1 MKTTKPATIL
11 LALVLL
17 TAAAAQ
23 QAEKPEKNEISNTR
37 TASCLFK
44 ITTTEAVLPLNDF
57 AVDYLLRSSGVAGKA
72 AREVLDISPDMASE
86 LFEIEEIESIYPD
99 SAGGVGIPPGATVP
113 AGTSPTTSRASVRP
127 PTARTALPGSTSTTA
142 TTPTRRPPTRPTPTR
157 TTTVTQPLPFTTEQT
172 ILLFRLHVG
181 LPDDAKP
188 AAEEFMNSLIDNLRS
203 ALRGAFDE
211 YSEKLKHQLNLAAE
225 EATLAEEELVGKQA
239 ELRHISGS
247 HDLSRYAILRDISSL
262 RQKLQTAKMEQASNK
277 ALMEATTKRIAQIE
291 ADLKEEIGKDRVT
304 DELQRMFELQ
314 LDRLQ
319 RTKKLVQ
326 QGSVSSAEL
335 ADAEEKL
342 ARARIELAK
351 RREELS
357 KSAGGDRIN
366 SLNQQLSDYSI
377 QVTRAEAE
385 ILNLENQLTDAESLL
400 AITDSYELLSLKMD
414 IAKQNLEET
423 LLWRARLGRNA
434 RSIQP
439 PDVTVIGA
447 E

>member
-1 MKTTKPATIL
+1 
-11 LALVLL
+11 
-17 TAAAAQ
+17 
-23 QAEKPEKNEISNTR
+23 
-37 TASCLFK
+37 
-44 ITTTEAVLPLNDF
+44 
-57 AVDYLLRSSGVAGKA
+57 
-72 AREVLDISPDMASE
+72 
-86 LFEIEEIESIYPD
+86 
-99 SAGGVGIPPGATVP
+99 
-113 AGTSPTTSRASVRP
+113 
-127 PTARTALPGSTSTTA
+127 
-142 TTPTRRPPTRPTPTR
+142 
-157 TTTVTQPLPFTTEQT
+157 
-172 ILLFRLHVG
+172 
-181 LPDDAKP
+181 
-188 AAEEFMNSLIDNLRS
+188 MNSLIDNLRS